1 MSMLFGFI
9 FGVLFSIAAS
19 GIYLELRARHEGNY
33 GYKYEEYVPQMY
45 RMRSGGMTIREIAK
59 YTGIPKSTVHRY
71 LQAVDRGLQS
81 ASDYEVS
88 DDGSIKKKQND

>member
-1 MSMLFGFI
+1 MI
-9 FGVLFSIAAS
+9 I
-19 GIYLELRARHEGNY
+19 
-33 GYKYEEYVPQMY
+33 VPVILPIVIHPIIHPVMPDHPPY
-45 RMRSGGMTIREIAK
+45 HPLSS

-88 DDGSIKKKQND
+88 EDGSIKKRQDD

>member
-1 MSMLFGFI
+1 MIGMLGFI
-9 FGVLFSIAAS
+9 SGILFSIAVAA
-19 GIYLELRARHEGNY
+19 IVYELRARHEGNY

-71 LQAVDRGLQS
+71 LQAVDRGLDS

-88 DDGSIKKKQND
+88 EDGSIKKKRND

>member
-1 MSMLFGFI
+1 MMLLGFI
-9 FGVLFSIAAS
+9 SGVLAVLAVS

-88 DDGSIKKKQND
+88 EDGSIKKKQGD